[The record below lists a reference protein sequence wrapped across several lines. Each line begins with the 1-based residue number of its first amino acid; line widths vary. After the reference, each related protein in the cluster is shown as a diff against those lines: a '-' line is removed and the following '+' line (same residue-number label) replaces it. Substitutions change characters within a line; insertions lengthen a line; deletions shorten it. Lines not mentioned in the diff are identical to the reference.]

1 MSLEMAR
8 LRLDNVSQRMWKFI
22 DENLQVWATEE
33 IVAKIKTDARALGL
47 SNRVIDAISF
57 EMTGFM
63 KGELV
68 FDLEIDGVPV
78 DEFLENGTRPHIIE
92 PKGKDAG
99 GANVLRWLSESG
111 NPIFRKRVQHPGFS
125 GYHFMRDGEQRYS
138 QDLQRR
144 IEEESEN
151 FAQVERLR

>member
-8 LRLDNVSQRMWKFI
+8 LRLDNVSQRMWRFI

-57 EMTGFM
+57 EMIGFM

-78 DEFLENGTRPHIIE
+78 DEFLENGTRPHVIE

-99 GANVLRWLSESG
+99 GANVY
-111 NPIFRKRVQHPGFS
+111 I
-125 GYHFMRDGEQRYS
+125 YT
-138 QDLQRR
+138 
-144 IEEESEN
+144 
-151 FAQVERLR
+151 